1 MGGDRSVPS
10 ASLVRNGEQRNSG
23 VEASR
28 RRRSGW
34 QVPAGG
40 AADGEAALF
49 ESLKGEP
56 EAGVVDAQALPEH
69 GPGEGLAG
77 AGQSGAHRLGERG
90 RRGGGTVDEQREGLV
105 GAASEAQQER
115 VRSGSGAV
123 LDGELQPVVGAPQ
136 QIAGGVGPGMQ
147 IGGAAQGLA
156 EIAAGALG
164 QVVDEDQ
171 GELIA
176 AVESAQKAEQ
186 GSDVRGAVLILCD
199 HHGYVTRDP
208 LLPDKCSIATELR
221 V

>member
-1 MGGDRSVPS
+1 MVDGAECGWWSFRSERVPG
-10 ASLVRNGEQRNSG
+10 AERGTTEQWRRGEQAG
-23 VEASR
+23 AGGG
-28 RRRSGW
+28 SGW

-115 VRSGSGAV
+115 ERSGA
-123 LDGELQPVVGAPQ
+123 
-136 QIAGGVGPGMQ
+136 
-147 IGGAAQGLA
+147 
-156 EIAAGALG
+156 
-164 QVVDEDQ
+164 
-171 GELIA
+171 
-176 AVESAQKAEQ
+176 
-186 GSDVRGAVLILCD
+186 R
-199 HHGYVTRDP
+199 R
-208 LLPDKCSIATELR
+208 
-221 V
+221 

>member
-49 ESLKGEP
+49 ESLEGEP

-77 AGQSGAHRLGERG
+77 AGQGGAHRLGERG
-90 RRGGGTVDEQREGLV
+90 RRSGGTVDEQREGLV
-105 GAASEAQQER
+105 GAAREAQQER
-115 VRSGSGAV
+115 VGSGSGAV
-123 LDGELQPVVGAPQ
+123 LDGELQAVVGAAH
-136 QIAGGVGPGMQ
+136 QIAGGIGPGVQ

-171 GELIA
+171 SHLMA
-176 AVESAQKAEQ
+176 AIEGAQKAKQ
-186 GSDVRGAVLILCD
+186 RGEV
-199 HHGYVTRDP
+199 
-208 LLPDKCSIATELR
+208 
-221 V
+221 